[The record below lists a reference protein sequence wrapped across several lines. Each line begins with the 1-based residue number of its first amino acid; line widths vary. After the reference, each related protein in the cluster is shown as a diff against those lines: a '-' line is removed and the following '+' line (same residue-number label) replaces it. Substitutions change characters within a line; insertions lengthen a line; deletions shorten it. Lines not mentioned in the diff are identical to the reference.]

1 MQDLQN
7 SLLTAKKWLVQ
18 KDPIL
23 EKIISRIGNCTISK
37 RTDYYK
43 SLVHSIIGQ
52 QISVKAAH
60 SIARKFLLL
69 IDNNLNPIVVRRYS
83 IEELRTAGLSLQKSS
98 YILDLSEK
106 FYKDK
111 NIYDHLEQ
119 LDDSEVIEHLTE
131 VKGIGEWTAHMFL
144 IFSLGRL
151 DVLAT
156 GDIGFQNAV
165 MKQYGFKMKPTKKQL
180 EKLGKKWAPYRSVAV
195 WYLWESLEVVPD

>member
-1 MQDLQN
+1 MKNRL
-7 SLLTAKKWLVQ
+7 STASNWLSQ

-23 EKIISRIGNCTISK
+23 EKIIARIGNCTISK

-43 SLVHSIIGQ
+43 SLVNSIIGQ
-52 QISVKAAH
+52 QISVKAAQ

-69 IDNNLNPIVVRRYS
+69 IDNNLEPEVVREYS
-83 IEELRTAGLSLQKSS
+83 IGELRSAGLSLQKSS

-106 FYKDK
+106 FYINK

-119 LDDSEVIEHLTE
+119 LDDLEVIEHLTE

-151 DVLAT
+151 DILAT

-165 MKQYGFKMKPTKKQL
+165 MKQYGFKKKPTKKQL
-180 EKLGKKWAPYRSVAV
+180 EKLGKKWTPYRSVAV
-195 WYLWESLEVVPD
+195 WYLWQSLEVVPD